1 MDMVDFVQTLVDDPS
16 RLASFKQNPQG
27 FLQQLGLG
35 QKLAKADPIQ
45 EVTTVMTLRSVGTV
59 AQTETQAYQDVP
71 VTVSSYMN
79 VFIEAADKSKDYNVT
94 CWLLNHSYMIED
106 DSGNPYFDLHVCY
119 VDPNDPDD
127 IPQVFYIRSQNQI
140 ERPTYN
146 CANIPI
152 ELHIPANNYI
162 LVGRTR
168 PVHTKLTN
176 FVYHRQ
182 KDDQPPLFE
191 IAFDEQ
197 PQ

>member
-16 RLASFKQNPQG
+16 RLASFKQNPQA
-27 FLQQLGLG
+27 FLHQSGLS
-35 QKLAKADPIQ
+35 QSLPKQDPIQ
-45 EVTTVMTLRSVGTV
+45 EVTTVMTLRSIGQIARE
-59 AQTETQAYQDVP
+59 AQTYSNIDVA
-71 VTVSSYMN
+71 VTSYMN
-79 VFIEAADKSKDYNVT
+79 VFIEAPDKSKDYSVT

-106 DSGNPYFDLHVCY
+106 DNGNPYFDLHVCY

-127 IPQVFYIRSQNQI
+127 IPQVFYIRSKNQI
-140 ERPTYN
+140 EQPSYN

-152 ELHIPANNYI
+152 QLNIPANNYI

-168 PVHTKLTN
+168 PVHTQLTN